1 MRHGN
6 SLKTRSAILS
16 FVCATAAVGVMSWL
30 AVEHQSRLRLGQEN
44 RALRQ
49 QLGQLASLVA
59 ENGRLSNLVA
69 RASHSQSLPDEQ
81 LRELLRLRG
90 EVGVLRQQG
99 KELEALL
106 EENGRARIAL
116 ATCFN
121 TRSAGA
127 VGAAATAEYWPRDAW
142 AFVGYASPEAT
153 LQSALWAAS
162 KGDLK
167 ALLGGTAGEYHKEIE
182 KDLASISEN
191 QLSAKF
197 IADTARY
204 KSVHVLNREEQAD
217 DMVMFTTVFYDE
229 TRALPSKV
237 HLKKIGNEWKLTSS
251 F

>member
-1 MRHGN
+1 M
-6 SLKTRSAILS
+6 
-16 FVCATAAVGVMSWL
+16 
-30 AVEHQSRLRLGQEN
+30 
-44 RALRQ
+44 
-49 QLGQLASLVA
+49 
-59 ENGRLSNLVA
+59 
-69 RASHSQSLPDEQ
+69 
-81 LRELLRLRG
+81 
-90 EVGVLRQQG
+90 
-99 KELEALL
+99 
-106 EENGRARIAL
+106 
-116 ATCFN
+116 
-121 TRSAGA
+121 
-127 VGAAATAEYWPRDAW
+127 
-142 AFVGYASPEAT
+142 
-153 LQSALWAAS
+153 
-162 KGDLK
+162 K